1 MIVMREKDRHWAD
14 EREAPGSVG
23 DGTVVVHATNTLH
36 AKAIVH
42 CIAIHSTLYHTLW
55 HNDAYQGLLESHV
68 IRSKYIN
75 ERMYELCNAIF
86 VGVFCLKYNFE

>member
-42 CIAIHSTLYHTLW
+42 CIAIHRTLYRTL
-55 HNDAYQGLLESHV
+55 
-68 IRSKYIN
+68 
-75 ERMYELCNAIF
+75 
-86 VGVFCLKYNFE
+86 